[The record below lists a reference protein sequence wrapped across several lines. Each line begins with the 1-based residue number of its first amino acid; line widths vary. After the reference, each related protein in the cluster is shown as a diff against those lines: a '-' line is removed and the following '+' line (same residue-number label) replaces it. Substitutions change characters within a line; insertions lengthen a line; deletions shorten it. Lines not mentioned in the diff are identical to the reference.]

1 MNKSIFR
8 NTGLVTLVSLLM
20 ACGGDNKDTPVP
32 EPIPEVVAPD
42 TPAPDTPAPEAPIA
56 AEITNGGFEEDTSGQ
71 TTPVGNWV
79 FRPDQESSATSTIEV
94 IESQEGVNTYKGT
107 KAAEVIVNTL
117 GDNPWGIEIAY
128 EDLPIT
134 GGKNYEFSVWAKGE
148 EGTSADFW
156 IQTPAPEYG
165 QLSLVKETLTGEWQK
180 ITLTAATAE
189 TDSLIRLAI
198 HFSKEENIEKSLF
211 IDEFSGIVLEDVPA
225 EEIPDVQYSAVTAQS
240 LKALA
245 PNFNIGVAVPAGG
258 FSNSIIDRPE
268 IKTIIEQHFNQ
279 LSAENIMKPTYLQPT
294 QGEFFYDDSDKLVNY
309 AKDNSLTIHGHVLV
323 WHSQI
328 APWMQSFQ
336 GDKAAWIAMMENHI
350 TEIATHFEEEGDND
364 TVLSWDVVNEAFMEN
379 GKYRGEKTTSDSA
392 DESVWF
398 ENIGA
403 EFLPLAYKAA
413 RAADPDADLYYN
425 DYNLIWNAD
434 KLDAVISMVNDF
446 HNNGVPIDGIGF
458 QSHISL
464 NSPDISTIQAHLQK
478 VVDIRP
484 KIKVKITELDVRM
497 NNEGGIPLTYLTSE
511 RADEQKQYYYDIV
524 KTYPETVPEDQRGGI
539 TIWGVI
545 DGDSWLQTWPEP
557 TTEWPLLFFNDYTP
571 KPALQGVA
579 DALQELI
586 EVAEPEPS
594 AELLTNGDFEAGL
607 DSWQSRGS
615 ATISL
620 ETTQAHS
627 GNNSA
632 LVQGRTETWN
642 GLQKDV
648 KGLFTAGKTYNVS
661 AWVKLSDDST
671 AVSPGVKLTLQIEHA
686 STEYL
691 ELTTVTNVVAGD
703 WVQLSGTYTHSI
715 TTEESAAL
723 LYVESNE
730 LTADFY
736 VDDVSV
742 TLVEQ

>member
-1 MNKSIFR
+1 MKKFFIQT
-8 NTGLVTLVSLLM
+8 TGLVALMSLIV
-20 ACGGDNKDTPVP
+20 ACGDNNKD
-32 EPIPEVVAPD
+32 PEVPVVVEVVVPD
-42 TPAPDTPAPEAPIA
+42 TPEVEAPEAAKIM
-56 AEITNGGFEEDTSGQ
+56 NGGFEDDAAGE
-71 TTPVGNWV
+71 TTATGNWV
-79 FRPDQESSATSTIEV
+79 FRPDQEPTAFSTINI
-94 IESQEGVNTYKGT
+94 IESEEGVNTYKGT
-107 KAAEVIVNTL
+107 KAVEVNVNTL

-294 QGEFFYDDSDKLVNY
+294 QGEFFYDDSDELVNY

-364 TVLSWDVVNEAFMEN
+364 TVVSWDVVNEAFMEN

-434 KLDAVISMVNDF
+434 KLDAVISIVNDF

-524 KTYPETVPEDQRGGI
+524 KTYLETVPEDQRGGI

-545 DGDSWLQTWPEP
+545 DGDSWLQTWPES
-557 TTEWPLLFFNDYTP
+557 TTEWPLLFFNDYKP

-642 GLQKDV
+642 GLQKDA

>member
-20 ACGGDNKDTPVP
+20 ACGGNSKDTPVP

-42 TPAPDTPAPEAPIA
+42 SPAPEAPIA
-56 AEITNGGFEEDTSGQ
+56 AEIANGGFEEDTTGQ

-79 FRPDQESSATSTIEV
+79 FRPDQESSATSTIEI

-156 IQTPAPEYG
+156 IQTPAPDYG

-189 TDSLIRLAI
+189 ADSLVRLAI
-198 HFSKEENIEKSLF
+198 HFSKEENINKSIYL
-211 IDEFSGIVLEDVPA
+211 DEFSGFILDDVPA
-225 EEIPDVQYSAVTAQS
+225 EEIPDVQYSEVTAQS

-258 FSNSIIDRPE
+258 FGNSIIDRPE

-294 QGEFFYDDSDKLVNY
+294 QGEFFYDDSDELVNY
-309 AKDNSLTIHGHVLV
+309 AKDNSLTVHGHVFV

-336 GDKAAWIAMMENHI
+336 GDKAAWITMMENHI
-350 TEIATHFEEEGDND
+350 TQVATHFEEEGDND
-364 TVLSWDVVNEAFMEN
+364 TVVSWDVVNEAFMEN
-379 GKYRGEKTTSDSA
+379 GKYRGEKTTNDSA

-434 KLDAVISMVNDF
+434 KLDAVINMVNDF
-446 HNNGVPIDGIGF
+446 HDQGVPIDGVGF

-464 NSPDISTIQAHLQK
+464 NSPDISTIQTHLQK

-524 KTYPETVPEDQRGGI
+524 KTYLETVPEDQRGGI

-545 DGDSWLQTWPEP
+545 DEDSWLQNWPEP
-557 TTEWPLLFFNDYTP
+557 TTEWPLLFFNDFTA
-571 KPALQGVA
+571 KPALQGFA
-579 DALQELI
+579 NALKELI
-586 EVAEPEPS
+586 EVAESAPS
-594 AELLTNGDFEAGL
+594 SELLTNGDFEAGL
-607 DSWQSRGS
+607 DSWQARGS
-615 ATISL
+615 ASITL
-620 ETTQAHS
+620 ESTQAHS

-648 KGLFTAGKTYNVS
+648 KGLFTADKTYNVS

-671 AVSPGVKLTLQIEHA
+671 TVSPDIKLTLQIEHT

-691 ELTTVTNVVAGD
+691 ELTPVTTVNAGD

-715 TTEESAAL
+715 TTQESAAL

-736 VDDVSV
+736 VDDISV
-742 TLVEQ
+742 TLVE